1 MDITFDSA
9 TQYLE
14 FKQVY
19 LDKMEIIYNPLL
31 LNQITVTMEL
41 LLRYMKTGALFG
53 GLARKKSK
61 LNKKNI
67 KKSKK

>member
-1 MDITFDSA
+1 
-9 TQYLE
+9 
-14 FKQVY
+14 
-19 LDKMEIIYNPLL
+19 MEIYYNQNL

-41 LLRYMKTGALFG
+41 LLRYMKTGTYG
-53 GLARKKSK
+53 GSARKKSK